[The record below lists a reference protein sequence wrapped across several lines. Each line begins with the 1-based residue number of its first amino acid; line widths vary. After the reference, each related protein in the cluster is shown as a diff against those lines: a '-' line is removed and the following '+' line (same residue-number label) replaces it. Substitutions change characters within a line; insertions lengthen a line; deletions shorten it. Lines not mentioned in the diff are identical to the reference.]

1 MSSVVATFV
10 DFTVMVTVVE
20 ALHISAVKATVAG
33 AACGAFT
40 NFMMARHF
48 TYRVGET
55 AAHTQVARFIFVAST
70 SLALN
75 GTGEYLLH
83 SVLHLQYV
91 VARVIVALI
100 VSNAW
105 NYPMQRFFV
114 FSERPNKRVG

>member
-1 MSSVVATFV
+1 MATVV
-10 DFTVMVTVVE
+10 DFSVMVTVVE
-20 ALHISAVKATVAG
+20 ALHVSAVKATVAG

-48 TYRVGET
+48 TYRVGQT
-55 AAHTQVARFIFVAST
+55 AAHTQILRFLFVAAS

-83 SVLHLQYV
+83 NVLHLQYV
-91 VARVIVALI
+91 VARVIVAVV

-114 FSERPNKRVG
+114 FSERNKPAS